1 MEKII
6 LYIITQ
12 SELGGAQK
20 YVFDLTKNLQNEFNV
35 TIAVGE
41 QGKKGELINKLKQ
54 KNIKYYIIPHLKRA
68 ISPIDDFL
76 ALIEIIKLIKKIK
89 PDIIHLN
96 SSKISILGSIAS
108 IFSKSKIIYTAHG
121 WVFNEPMPKW
131 KKLFYKYSEKFTA
144 LFKNK
149 IICVSE
155 FDKQIAIKE
164 KICNPKKLIT
174 IHNGIK
180 QINFLSKQEA
190 RQKLFR
196 NNQDSKLIIGTIANL
211 YKTKGLEYLIQ
222 SIKILTSNF
231 QFPIITIIIGEG
243 KERKNLQNLINQLN
257 LKNSII
263 LTGKIN
269 NASELLKA
277 FDIYVCPSVKE
288 GLSYT
293 LIEAMQAELP
303 IVATNVGGNSEL
315 IINNKTGIL
324 IKPQNQQELTNAI
337 NYLIK
342 NKQSSNELML
352 NAKIKSTTEFNIQQ
366 MINKTKKEYNY
377 FFSS

>member
-1 MEKII
+1 MKKTI

-20 YVFDLTKNLQNEFNV
+20 YVFDLAKNLQNEFNISV
-35 TIAVGE
+35 AVGE
-41 QGKKGELINKLKQ
+41 QGEKGELINKLKQ

-68 ISPIDDFL
+68 ISPINDL
-76 ALIEIIKLIKKIK
+76 LSLIEIIKLIKKIK

-155 FDKQIAIKE
+155 FDRQIAIKE
-164 KICNPKKLIT
+164 KICSPKKLIT

-190 RQKLFR
+190 RQKLFK

-257 LKNSII
+257 LKNSIF
-263 LTGKIN
+263 LFGKIN

-277 FDIYVCPSVKE
+277 FDIYICSSIKE

-315 IINNKTGIL
+315 IENNKTGIL

-342 NKQSSNELML
+342 NKALSNQLGV
-352 NAKIKSTTEFNIQQ
+352 NAEQKAMNEFSLES
-366 MINKTKKEYNY
+366 MISKTKKIYKN
-377 FFSS
+377 

>member
-1 MEKII
+1 MKKTI

-20 YVFDLTKNLQNEFNV
+20 YVFDLAINFKNEFNISV
-35 TIAVGE
+35 AVGE
-41 QGKKGELINKLKQ
+41 QGEQGELINKLKQ
-54 KNIKYYIIPHLKRA
+54 KNINYYIIPYLKRS
-68 ISPIDDFL
+68 ISPIDDL
-76 ALIEIIKLIKKIK
+76 IALIEIIKLIKKIK

-121 WVFNEPMPKW
+121 WVFNEPMPKL
-131 KKLFYKYSEKFTA
+131 KKLFYKYSEKITA

-196 NNQDSKLIIGTIANL
+196 NNQNSKLIIGTIANL

-243 KERKNLQNLINQLN
+243 SERKNLQNLIDQLN
-257 LKNSII
+257 LKNSVF
-263 LTGKIN
+263 LFGKIN
-269 NASELLKA
+269 NASEFLKA
-277 FDIYVCPSVKE
+277 FDIYVCSSVKE

-293 LIEAMQAELP
+293 LIEAMQTELP

-315 IINNKTGIL
+315 IINNKTGVL
-324 IKPQNQQELTNAI
+324 IKPQNQQELTNSI

-342 NKQSSNELML
+342 DKALSNKLGV
-352 NAKIKSTTEFNIQQ
+352 NAKQKAMNEFSLES
-366 MINKTKKEYNY
+366 MISKTKKIYKN
-377 FFSS
+377 

>member
-1 MEKII
+1 MKKTI

-20 YVFDLTKNLQNEFNV
+20 YVFDLAKNLQNEFNISV
-35 TIAVGE
+35 AVGE
-41 QGKKGELINKLKQ
+41 QGEKGELINKLKQ

-68 ISPIDDFL
+68 ISPINDL
-76 ALIEIIKLIKKIK
+76 LSLIEIIKLIKKIK

-155 FDKQIAIKE
+155 FDRQIAIKE
-164 KICNPKKLIT
+164 KICSPKKLIT

-196 NNQDSKLIIGTIANL
+196 NNQNSKLIIGTIANL

-257 LKNSII
+257 LKNSIF
-263 LTGKIN
+263 LFGKIN

-277 FDIYVCPSVKE
+277 FDIYICSSIKE

-315 IINNKTGIL
+315 IENNKTGIL

-342 NKQSSNELML
+342 NKALSNQLRV
-352 NAKIKSTTEFNIQQ
+352 NAEQKAMNEFSLES
-366 MINKTKKEYNY
+366 MISKTKKIYKN
-377 FFSS
+377 